1 MKKLTLAMA
10 CAGALFAAN
19 TNKFELSPMF
29 FYSVPE
35 GHLNLT
41 DQFSIGVRGAYVLNS
56 TLLDQIAITFD
67 KSIQGKHKD
76 DEGKKLEKA
85 NVSRVS
91 LDFIKGGYITD
102 NLNLYG
108 ILGAGYEKFSDEYKN
123 AQNGG
128 FGHYGA
134 GIRYDISNSFAIS
147 LEVKDQI
154 KFEHAD
160 HHLRT
165 SLGFNIGFGDSSKKE
180 AKQEQ
185 KQVVKEEPVKEEPKQ
200 VVKEEPVKEEPKQV
214 VKEEPKKQEPKFVCP
229 TKPRKNAILDEN
241 GCEKTIALHG
251 NFATG
256 KAQITPELKQDIA
269 QIADV
274 LNEYPA
280 YTVTIEGHTDNVGKA
295 AINKKISKQR
305 AEAVRAELIKEGVD
319 ANRVKAV
326 GYGFERPI
334 ADNKTKEGR
343 AKNRRI
349 EAKFFLN

>member
-1 MKKLTLAMA
+1 MKKLTLAVA
-10 CAGALFAAN
+10 CAGALLAAN

-41 DQFSIGVRGAYVLNS
+41 DQFSIGVRGAYILNS

-91 LDFIKGGYITD
+91 LDFIKGGYLTD

-108 ILGAGYEKFSDEYKN
+108 ILGVGYEKFSNEYKN
-123 AQNGG
+123 AQDGG

-134 GIRYDISNSFAIS
+134 GIRYDFTKSLAVS

-165 SLGFNIGFGDSSKKE
+165 SLGFNIGFGNG
-180 AKQEQ
+180 AK
-185 KQVVKEEPVKEEPKQ
+185 
-200 VVKEEPVKEEPKQV
+200 
-214 VKEEPKKQEPKFVCP
+214 KEEPKKIVEEPKKEEPKPVVVEEVKKEEPKPVVVEEPKKEEPKFVCP

-256 KAQITPELKQDIA
+256 KAKITPELKQDIDT
-269 QIADV
+269 IADT
-274 LNEYPA
+274 LNKYPA
-280 YTVTIEGHTDNVGKA
+280 YTVTIEGHTDNVGGAKV
-295 AINKKISKQR
+295 NKRISQQR
-305 AEAVRAELIKEGVD
+305 ADAVRNELIKEGVD
-319 ANRVKAV
+319 PKRVKAV

-349 EAKFFLN
+349 EAKFFLD